1 VNWLELVGGYAIEQE
16 DRAAIAA
23 ASVDPVYASTGDI
36 PERVDPRRS
45 KLHTDGWIRVENQGS
60 IGSCFP
66 AGVLVTMADGIQKP
80 IEDLKYGEFVLSHNR
95 IARRVIDTMRRD
107 YTGDMYEFFVQGWGR
122 LEMTADHVIPV
133 RRKNGVEWV
142 RADEVMPD
150 DLMLVSSGVESAPVT
165 QLDVANFLDGIPV
178 IEDGDRL
185 AGIGAGYS
193 MPRYL
198 ILDELTCWALGLFV
212 AEGSTDF
219 SPSGLPHRSVWT
231 LHTKETKYVRKLTE
245 WARSLGLDIEVSH
258 RKGSKAQNVR
268 ICCGVLASFLKN
280 VCGRFCNKKRV
291 PVFIL
296 NGSHSQKLAFLRG
309 YYDGD
314 GSCAKNDRECLSA
327 NGSVYV
333 LNQIHC
339 ATASRELAIQ
349 VSQLAVSVGMKP
361 GRTLTRARGHQRFD
375 SHQVYLYGTDACKMY
390 PSELHNREE
399 SRRHLIS
406 DELGQWRKIREINVH
421 NVEDLPVFDITVE
434 QDHSFI
440 ADGIGVH
447 NCQGN
452 SLSECL
458 EYCHVVAGGDIVQLS
473 RMYAYLRSQQFD
485 NIRTDSGSTLSGG
498 TKAAKDGICLESI
511 APYPRAYPGWGF
523 ITQSMKDAAIY
534 KLGSLT
540 EIKKAEDVRSFI
552 GSGIGIV
559 HIGIAWNSSMTPDSR
574 GCITSWRS
582 GGGGHAVV
590 FAGYVPDADVGV
602 KSSAGW
608 WALLK
613 NSWGTNWGLQGWAYV
628 DPRCIDQMLQHQ
640 WTVMV
645 GRSDMVSPNPR
656 PVPIDFTKRS
666 LFG

>member
-1 VNWLELVGGYAIEQE
+1 MNWLELVGGYAIEQE

-23 ASVDPVYASTGDI
+23 ASVEPIYASTGDI

-45 KLHTDGWIRVENQGS
+45 KLYTDGWIRVENQGS
-60 IGSCFP
+60 IGS
-66 AGVLVTMADGIQKP
+66 
-80 IEDLKYGEFVLSHNR
+80 
-95 IARRVIDTMRRD
+95 
-107 YTGDMYEFFVQGWGR
+107 
-122 LEMTADHVIPV
+122 
-133 RRKNGVEWV
+133 
-142 RADEVMPD
+142 
-150 DLMLVSSGVESAPVT
+150 
-165 QLDVANFLDGIPV
+165 
-178 IEDGDRL
+178 
-185 AGIGAGYS
+185 
-193 MPRYL
+193 
-198 ILDELTCWALGLFV
+198 
-212 AEGSTDF
+212 
-219 SPSGLPHRSVWT
+219 
-231 LHTKETKYVRKLTE
+231 
-245 WARSLGLDIEVSH
+245 
-258 RKGSKAQNVR
+258 
-268 ICCGVLASFLKN
+268 
-280 VCGRFCNKKRV
+280 
-291 PVFIL
+291 
-296 NGSHSQKLAFLRG
+296 
-309 YYDGD
+309 
-314 GSCAKNDRECLSA
+314 
-327 NGSVYV
+327 
-333 LNQIHC
+333 
-339 ATASRELAIQ
+339 
-349 VSQLAVSVGMKP
+349 
-361 GRTLTRARGHQRFD
+361 
-375 SHQVYLYGTDACKMY
+375 
-390 PSELHNREE
+390 
-399 SRRHLIS
+399 
-406 DELGQWRKIREINVH
+406 
-421 NVEDLPVFDITVE
+421 
-434 QDHSFI
+434 
-440 ADGIGVH
+440 
-447 NCQGN
+447 CQGN